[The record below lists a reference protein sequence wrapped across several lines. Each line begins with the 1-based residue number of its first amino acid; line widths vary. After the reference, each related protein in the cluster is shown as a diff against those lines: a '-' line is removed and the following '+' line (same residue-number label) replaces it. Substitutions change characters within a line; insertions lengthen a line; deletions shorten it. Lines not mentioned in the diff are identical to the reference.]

1 MRIFILILAM
11 ALAAGCGPSAGETGK
26 KNPESKSVAREAIE
40 GFTGKT
46 AADNLKGAK
55 PKIAVA
61 GEAEKQ
67 KRDDVDNLAGQ

>member
-1 MRIFILILAM
+1 MRIIILILAM
-11 ALAAGCGPSAGETGK
+11 ALAAGCGPSADETGK
-26 KNPESKSVAREAIE
+26 KKPENKSVAREAVE